1 MTNPAPPPTTRKL
14 AAILAADVVGY
25 SRMIGADEAATLA
38 ALHALRNEV
47 FGPVFA
53 DFHGQVVKS
62 MGDGWLVEFASA
74 VEAVSAAMQVQD
86 RLKGHP
92 LISLRMGIHIGDV
105 TRSDG
110 ELYGDGIN
118 IAARLEAL
126 APEAGILISDAVF
139 SSLDGTL
146 SPSFEAA
153 GTQTLKNI
161 ARPVTTWLR
170 APDGS
175 AIGAGGVPAQA
186 TSSLPVLNLRPTKNS
201 DTRTEL
207 QDIADALTADF
218 GTYFG
223 SINWLNSQIT
233 GAGSTSGY
241 VLAPTLRARGDRLRL
256 ETRVQ
261 SPDGVTIWTHKSD
274 STLDDAFDW
283 QDAVIVEI
291 ADHSIGMILEAETSR
306 IMAIPDDQL
315 TAEQCMLM
323 GIMAWR
329 DFSHESFV
337 RSVAFHDRAITAK
350 PDMADAYAE
359 GLIVLMA
366 ARTMTSNPEILPYLA
381 KVPAWV
387 EASRPLAAGHAML
400 TLAVAI
406 ATYVKDQRVIPLKDA
421 VAQTLR
427 LAPFDAR
434 LLSFCGWANLWCGQ
448 AQDAYDCSLKS
459 QAFGRLGTFYVASIG
474 CAASA
479 SLQLGRDEEA
489 LEHIER
495 GLKLS
500 DKYPTYFGVK
510 SAALA
515 NLGRLEEAR
524 EALAHYRALEPDRTI
539 KKWQAT
545 NNYANSEG
553 GKRYFEGLRLAG
565 LPEE

>member
-1 MTNPAPPPTTRKL
+1 MDSPTAPTATRKL

-25 SRMIGADEAATLA
+25 TRMIGADEAATLA
-38 ALHALRNEV
+38 ALRDLRAEV

-53 DFHGQVVKS
+53 DCNGHVVKS

-74 VEAVSAAMQVQD
+74 VEAVNAAMQVQD

-92 LISLRMGIHIGDV
+92 AITLRMGIHIGDV

-126 APEAGILISDAVF
+126 APHGGLLISDAVY

-161 ARPVTTWLR
+161 ARPVATWVR
-170 APDGS
+170 GS
-175 AIGAGGVPAQA
+175 GPSVGNADISGPQSA
-186 TSSLPVLNLRPTKNS
+186 SSLPTLSIHPATTS
-201 DTRTEL
+201 DTRAEL
-207 QDIADALTADF
+207 QDIADALTADLR
-218 GTYFG
+218 TYFG
-223 SINWLNSQIT
+223 SINWLQTTIT
-233 GAGSTSGY
+233 ASETAHGY
-241 VLAPTLRARGDRLRL
+241 SLRPVLRARGDRLRL
-256 ETRVQ
+256 ETRLQ
-261 SPDGVTIWTHKSD
+261 APDGGTIWSHKSD
-274 STLDDAFDW
+274 STLDEAFDW
-283 QDAVIVEI
+283 QDDVVTHIS
-291 ADHSIGMILEAETSR
+291 DHCIGMILEVETTR
-306 IMAIPDDQL
+306 ITAIPDDRL

-329 DFSHESFV
+329 DFSLDSFV
-337 RSVAFHDRAITAK
+337 RSAAFHERAIKAK

-359 GLIVLMA
+359 VLIVLMA
-366 ARTMTSNPEILPYLA
+366 ARTMTGNPEILPYLA

-387 EASRPLAAGHAML
+387 EASRPMAAGHAML
-400 TLAVAI
+400 TLAIAT
-406 ATYVKDQRVIPLKDA
+406 ATYVQDQRVVPLKDA

-434 LLSFCGWANLWCGQ
+434 VLSFCGWANLWCGQ
-448 AQDAYDCSLKS
+448 TQDAYDCFTKSLE
-459 QAFGRLGTFYVASIG
+459 FGRLGAFYVAALG
-474 CAASA
+474 GAASA
-479 SLQLGRDEEA
+479 SLQLGRDRDA
-489 LEHIER
+489 LDLVEK
-495 GLKLS
+495 GLALS
-500 DKYPTYFGVK
+500 DTYPTYFGVK
-510 SAALA
+510 AAALA
-515 NLGRLEEAR
+515 HLDRLDEAR
-524 EALAHYRALEPDRTI
+524 AVLAHYRMLEPDRTI

-545 NNYANSEG
+545 NNYGGSEA